1 MEQRKFNMLGEEWTL
16 KFPLFNEDPKLKQGD
31 GYCDHTTRTIVV
43 EDMKPEPQSLE
54 DLDVYKRSV
63 IRHELIHAFLDECG
77 LKQSSNWA
85 RNEEMVD
92 FFAIQLPKLIK
103 LCIELE
109 VDK

>member
-1 MEQRKFNMLGEEWTL
+1 MLGEEWTL
-16 KFPLFNEDPKLKQGD
+16 QFSQVSEDPKLKQCD
-31 GYCDHTTRTIVV
+31 GYSDHTIRTIVV

-63 IRHELIHAFLDECG
+63 VRHELIHAFLDECG

-92 FFAIQLPKLIK
+92 FFAIQFPKLMQ